1 METYYLNIVEMIYD
15 PNGNNL
21 QEIFQ
26 KEQDPLKML
35 SLKIIEK
42 FEDSLINKCQPNEE
56 EKRIMN
62 EFIELIFGSL
72 EKYKE
77 IVKDINQRFQIFEKD
92 KAERIYVIF
101 DIESEKVIDMVKTN
115 SEVEEALRKMKK
127 YVVVRKSSL
136 VSFNKCD

>member
-62 EFIELIFGSL
+62 EFIELTFGSL

-77 IVKDINQRFQIFEKD
+77 IVEDINQRFQIFEKD

-101 DIESEKVIDMVKTN
+101 DIESEKVIDIVKTN

>member
-62 EFIELIFGSL
+62 EFIELTFGSL

-77 IVKDINQRFQIFEKD
+77 IVEDINQRFQIFEKD

-101 DIESEKVIDMVKTN
+101 DIENEKAIDIVKTN

>member
-62 EFIELIFGSL
+62 EFIELTIGSL

-77 IVKDINQRFQIFEKD
+77 IVEDINQRFQIFEKD

-101 DIESEKVIDMVKTN
+101 DIESEKVIDIVKTN